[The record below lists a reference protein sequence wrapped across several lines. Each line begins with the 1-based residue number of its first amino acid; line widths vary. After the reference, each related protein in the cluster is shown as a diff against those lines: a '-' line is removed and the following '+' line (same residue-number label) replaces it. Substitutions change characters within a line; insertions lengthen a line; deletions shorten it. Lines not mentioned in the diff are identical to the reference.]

1 MLNVKDLRRAREM
14 LNVNTMAPYKYDKY
28 IHQVYVSI
36 AFSVSIHMQ
45 LVFIR
50 RNHNIVIENDSE
62 LMTCYTVHY
71 NI

>member
-1 MLNVKDLRRAREM
+1 MRKIFIEYDKYIYRKIFME
-14 LNVNTMAPYKYDKY
+14 YDKY

-36 AFSVSIHMQ
+36 AFSVSIHVQ